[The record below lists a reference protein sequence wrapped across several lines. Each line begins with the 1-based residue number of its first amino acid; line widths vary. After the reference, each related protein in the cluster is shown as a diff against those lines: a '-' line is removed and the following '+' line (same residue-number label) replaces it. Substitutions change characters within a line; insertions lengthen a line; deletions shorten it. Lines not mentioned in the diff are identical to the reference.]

1 MAGIWGPP
9 HHSVQ
14 KRGPMQTLATN
25 TMAPALYWALAGGR
39 PETIKLLLAQGAE
52 ASARNAEG
60 RTTLDLAQVRDR
72 DEIAVLLR
80 QAGATAPGRGD

>member
-1 MAGIWGPP
+1 MAGIWGQP

-14 KRGPMQTLATN
+14 KRGPMRTLATN
-25 TMAPALYWALAGGR
+25 TMAPALHWALAGGQ
-39 PETIKLLLAQGAE
+39 PETIELLLAPGAE
-52 ASARNAEG
+52 ARARNAEG
-60 RTTLDLAQVRDR
+60 RTAHDPAQARDR